1 MAQEAGISYEPMLRA
16 TDLGYDFGS

>member
-1 MAQEAGISYEPMLRA
+1 MAQEAGIDYEPMLSA

>member
-1 MAQEAGISYEPMLRA
+1 MAQEAGIDYEPMLNA